1 MSRRVFLKSI
11 MELLGGFTLHA
22 MSQVKAN
29 GESTSIGLP
38 WKTLQT
44 SPVAGFQYYHG
55 ETLWPQL
62 EAGQMLTLI
71 REPGNPYDNRAV
83 RIDWR
88 EKQIGYIP
96 AIDNAAVSQLMDRGE
111 RLEAVIVEL
120 NQSRNPWE
128 RIEVEVRW
136 KV

>member
-1 MSRRVFLKSI
+1 MSRRVFLKTI
-11 MELLGGFTLHA
+11 MELLGGFALHA
-22 MSQVKAN
+22 VSQVKAN
-29 GESTSIGLP
+29 GESTFTGLQ

-44 SPVAGFQYYHG
+44 SPVAGFQYYRG
-55 ETLWPQL
+55 EALWPQL

-71 REPGNPYDNRAV
+71 RESGNPYDNRAV

-88 EKQIGYIP
+88 GQQLGYIP
-96 AIDNAAVSQLMDRGE
+96 AIDNAAISQLMDRGE

-128 RIEVEVRW
+128 RMEVEVRW
-136 KV
+136 RT